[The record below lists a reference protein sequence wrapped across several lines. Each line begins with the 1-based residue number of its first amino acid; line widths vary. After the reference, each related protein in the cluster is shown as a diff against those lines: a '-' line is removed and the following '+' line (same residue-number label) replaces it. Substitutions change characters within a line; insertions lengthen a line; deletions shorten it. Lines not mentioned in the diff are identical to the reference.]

1 MMEQDLAAQI
11 RLRAFH
17 LWELEGRPEGRE
29 RIHWVRAEAEVR
41 EKMQPARGFAPKL
54 HRIVVSND
62 KIPPVTRTTVRYWH
76 YTGQKVAKA

>member
-1 MMEQDLAAQI
+1 MVEQDLAAQI
-11 RLRAFH
+11 RLLAFH

-41 EKMQPARGFAPKL
+41 EKMQPSHAFAPRKL

-62 KIPPVTRTTVRYWH
+62 KIPPVFRTTMRWQN
-76 YTGQKVAKA
+76 TAQIVAKA